1 MTNNNPSRKRKY
13 ALAEEK
19 SKEHIDAIIESSSH
33 KKVVVAGPGTGKTFL
48 FKKVIEGKRNAL
60 TLTFV
65 NALVEDLSL
74 DLYGMSDVKTLHSFA
89 RSVLKKITGNDVEIF
104 PKLPT
109 IIREDAEILLGQD
122 IDFDSIFYNMQ
133 ENEHVEFYKNRK
145 GYYEGCYGYPDVI
158 YDLVKCL
165 QEQRDKLPSYDYVLV
180 DEYQD
185 FNESEVTLIE
195 LLSEKSP
202 VLIAGDDD
210 QALYEELKRASAKHI
225 RQKFS
230 DNLDYEPFTLPY
242 CRRSTRVIVKAV
254 NDIISVASEE
264 NFMQNRIRKKYKYF
278 DHKDKDEESERNPKV
293 VYSQQYS
300 NRIPWFIEKHLGR
313 IARDVKGKFSV
324 LIISPIKTQCRSI
337 VKGLK
342 KKGFTNIEWNNK
354 KEEKEPTL
362 LDGLKILLDNR
373 NSNLGWRIVSK
384 SYLSPGDFKEAL
396 VKSNS
401 DNAKDFLKIVDKDIK
416 KKVREILKVLRAVRD
431 GREVEDEKLDQVL
444 RNVGFD
450 PYGVAEENLREEIL
464 PKLQNVGADPGIKK
478 IQIKVTTI
486 ESSKGLSADY
496 VFITYFD
503 DRYFIKDR
511 DKTKITEKDICK
523 FLVALTRARR
533 KVFLISSDRNRK
545 PTFFKWIKPNRI
557 EIVQ

>member
-1 MTNNNPSRKRKY
+1 M
-13 ALAEEK
+13 
-19 SKEHIDAIIESSSH
+19 
-33 KKVVVAGPGTGKTFL
+33 
-48 FKKVIEGKRNAL
+48 
-60 TLTFV
+60 
-65 NALVEDLSL
+65 
-74 DLYGMSDVKTLHSFA
+74 
-89 RSVLKKITGNDVEIF
+89 
-104 PKLPT
+104 
-109 IIREDAEILLGQD
+109 
-122 IDFDSIFYNMQ
+122 
-133 ENEHVEFYKNRK
+133 
-145 GYYEGCYGYPDVI
+145 
-158 YDLVKCL
+158 
-165 QEQRDKLPSYDYVLV
+165 
-180 DEYQD
+180 
-185 FNESEVTLIE
+185 
-195 LLSEKSP
+195 
-202 VLIAGDDD
+202 
-210 QALYEELKRASAKHI
+210 
-225 RQKFS
+225 
-230 DNLDYEPFTLPY
+230 
-242 CRRSTRVIVKAV
+242 
-254 NDIISVASEE
+254 
-264 NFMQNRIRKKYKYF
+264 
-278 DHKDKDEESERNPKV
+278 
-293 VYSQQYS
+293 
-300 NRIPWFIEKHLGR
+300 
-313 IARDVKGKFSV
+313 
-324 LIISPIKTQCRSI
+324 
-337 VKGLK
+337 
-342 KKGFTNIEWNNK
+342 
-354 KEEKEPTL
+354 
-362 LDGLKILLDNR
+362 KILLDNR

-464 PKLQNVGADPGIKK
+464 PELQNVGADPGIKK

-503 DRYFIKDR
+503 DSYFIKDR